1 MRARWLAG
9 FLMLGVACVDVTGGA
24 VEVSWKVFSP
34 AGSECPE
41 EGSRCEAGGV
51 STVLIRAERLDAPDG
66 GAPAAAPVIQSR
78 EFRCEAQTG
87 STDFNLPD
95 GRYALSLA
103 LKPRGP
109 CGAVDCRFTVP
120 PPVVKD
126 VRYSQ
131 VTQMGLLEIISEN
144 SPKCP
149 R

>member
-1 MRARWLAG
+1 MRAHWLAC
-9 FLMLGVACVDVTGGA
+9 LLSCGVACVDVSGGA

-34 AGSECPE
+34 SGSECPE
-41 EGSRCEAGGV
+41 EGSRCQAGGV
-51 STVLIRAERLDAPDG
+51 ATVVIRAQRLDTPDG
-66 GAPAAAPVIQSR
+66 GAGSPVLESR

-87 STDFNLPD
+87 STDFNLVD

-120 PPVVKD
+120 PPIVKD

-144 SPKCP
+144 SPRCP